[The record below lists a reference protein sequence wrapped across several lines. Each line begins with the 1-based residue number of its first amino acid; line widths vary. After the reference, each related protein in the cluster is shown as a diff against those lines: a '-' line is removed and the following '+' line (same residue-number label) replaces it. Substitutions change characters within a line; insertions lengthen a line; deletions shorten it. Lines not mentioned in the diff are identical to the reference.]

1 MKDKYVLFLRI
12 TLILI
17 AIPVLVLC
25 VFWVPMMMG
34 YLPNIVVIILYL
46 TALLYFYALF
56 NASNILT
63 RIDKKDVF
71 SNISLNSLTKI
82 KNCAIGIS
90 ALYVIALPFLYPIA
104 EVDDAPGLLGFPLLI
119 IFASIVISVFAAVL
133 EKLLAEAIKLKN
145 ENDLTVWGGVMAII
159 VNLDVMLAKRKMSV
173 TELSEKVGITMAN
186 ISILKNG
193 KAKAIR
199 FQTLNAICE
208 ALDCQP
214 GDILE
219 YRRDWLNLNS
229 KNIHRYNR

>member
-119 IFASIVISVFAAVL
+119 IFASIVISVFSAVL

-145 ENDLTVWGGVMAII
+145 ENDLTV
-159 VNLDVMLAKRKMSV
+159 
-173 TELSEKVGITMAN
+173 
-186 ISILKNG
+186 
-193 KAKAIR
+193 
-199 FQTLNAICE
+199 
-208 ALDCQP
+208 
-214 GDILE
+214 
-219 YRRDWLNLNS
+219 
-229 KNIHRYNR
+229 

>member
-1 MKDKYVLFLRI
+1 MKDKYILFLRI

-17 AIPVLVLC
+17 AMPVLILC
-25 VFWVPMMMG
+25 VFWVPTMMG
-34 YLPNIVVIILYL
+34 YLPNIVVVILYL
-46 TALLYFYALF
+46 TALIYFYALF

-71 SNISLNSLTKI
+71 SNISLNLLTKI
-82 KNCAIGIS
+82 KYSAIAIS
-90 ALYVIALPFLYPIA
+90 MLYVIALPFLYPIA
-104 EVDDAPGLLGFPLLI
+104 EVDDAPGLLAFPLII

-133 EKLLAEAIKLKN
+133 EKLLAEVIKLKN
-145 ENDLTVWGGVMAII
+145 ENDLTIWGGVMAII

-219 YRRDWLNLNS
+219 YRKD
-229 KNIHRYNR
+229 

>member
-119 IFASIVISVFAAVL
+119 IFASIVISVFSAVL